1 MFSLEVVDT
10 DRFLDMPASTQALY
24 FHLGMRADDDGFVA
38 APRKIIAMCNCSA
51 DDLRILISK
60 NYVIPFKSGV
70 CVVTDWLKNN
80 FLRSDRRKPTKYQ
93 DELNLLGIEDKAYCI
108 NEESDN
114 TLVYQSA
121 DFGIPNR
128 IQEREHIGK
137 LTQEKIK
144 PNITR
149 RGLDSEVVYKIQQDE
164 RLSQTDISDNT
175 QTLDSANALDNS
187 HSHDTALNS
196 SPNLSS
202 IYPPIIPPLSS
213 SPTPSSSPTSTPSPK
228 ETVLSVLSSF
238 NFDEELEET
247 VRDWLEYKRE
257 KRQNYK
263 AVGLK
268 TLLGQIKRYAER
280 YGDGAMIELIRDSMA
295 SNYQGITF
303 DRLKRAPVRS
313 GDRLSWIDEVKLD

>member
-80 FLRSDRRKPTKYQ
+80 FLRSDRRKPTQYQ
-93 DELNLLGIEDKAYCI
+93 DELNLLSVADKTYYVS
-108 NEESDN
+108 EEGSD

-121 DFGIPNR
+121 DFGIPNH

-137 LTQEKIK
+137 LTQENIK
-144 PNITR
+144 TNITR
-149 RGLDSEVVYKIQQDE
+149 RGLDSEVIYKIQQDE

-175 QTLDSANALDNS
+175 QTLDNTNTLDNS
-187 HSHDTALNS
+187 HSPDS

-213 SPTPSSSPTSTPSPK
+213 SPCPSSTPSPK

-238 NFDEELEET
+238 NFGEELEET

-280 YGDGAMIELIRDSMA
+280 YGDDAMIELIRDSMA

-303 DRLKRAPVRS
+303 DRLKRTPVRS

>member
-38 APRKIIAMCNCSA
+38 APRKIIAMFNCSA

>member
-80 FLRSDRRKPTKYQ
+80 HLASNRKTPTEHQRELRALKVTR
-93 DELNLLGIEDKAYCI
+93 NAYVVKNSEICESGKNWFE
-108 NEESDN
+108 NEGGGGESI
-114 TLVYQSA
+114 LCVES
-121 DFGIPNR
+121 
-128 IQEREHIGK
+128 EGK
-137 LTQEKIK
+137 SLSNKQAYETGGHS
-144 PNITR
+144 PDTP
-149 RGLDSEVVYKIQQDE
+149 LD
-164 RLSQTDISDNT
+164 
-175 QTLDSANALDNS
+175 
-187 HSHDTALNS
+187 S
-196 SPNLSS
+196 SPNLTS

-213 SPTPSSSPTSTPSPK
+213 SPAPSSSLPSTPSPK

-238 NFDEELEET
+238 NFGEELEET

-280 YGDGAMIELIRDSMA
+280 YGDDTMIELIRDSMA

>member
-80 FLRSDRRKPTKYQ
+80 FLRSDRRKPTQYQ
-93 DELNLLGIEDKAYCI
+93 DELNLLNVADKTYHV
-108 NEESDN
+108 NEEKSD

-121 DFGIPNR
+121 DFGIPNH

-137 LTQEKIK
+137 LTQENIK
-144 PNITR
+144 TNITR
-149 RGLDSEVVYKIQQDE
+149 RGLDSEVIYKIQQDE

-175 QTLDSANALDNS
+175 QTLDNTNTLDNS
-187 HSHDTALNS
+187 HSPDS
-196 SPNLSS
+196 SPNLPS
-202 IYPPIIPPLSS
+202 ISPPIVPPLSS
-213 SPTPSSSPTSTPSPK
+213 SPAPSSSLPSTPSPK

-238 NFDEELEET
+238 KFGEELEET

-280 YGDGAMIELIRDSMA
+280 YGDDAMIELIRDSMA

>member
-80 FLRSDRRKPTKYQ
+80 FLRSDRRKPTQYQ
-93 DELNLLGIEDKAYCI
+93 DELNLLNVADKTYHV
-108 NEESDN
+108 NEEKSD

-121 DFGIPNR
+121 DFGIPHH
-128 IQEREHIGK
+128 IQEREQIGTR
-137 LTQEKIK
+137 TQENIK
-144 PNITR
+144 TNITR
-149 RGLDSEVVYKIQQDE
+149 RGLDSEVIYKIQQDE

-175 QTLDSANALDNS
+175 QTLDNTNTLDNS
-187 HSHDTALNS
+187 HSPDS

-202 IYPPIIPPLSS
+202 IYPPIVPPLSS
-213 SPTPSSSPTSTPSPK
+213 SPAPSSSLPSTPSPK

-238 NFDEELEET
+238 KFGEELEET

-280 YGDGAMIELIRDSMA
+280 YGDDAMIELIRDSMA

>member
-24 FHLGMRADDDGFVA
+24 FHPGMRADDDGFVA

-80 FLRSDRRKPTKYQ
+80 FLRSDRRKPTQYQ
-93 DELNLLGIEDKAYCI
+93 DELNLLSVADKTYYVS
-108 NEESDN
+108 EEGSD

-121 DFGIPNR
+121 DFGIPNH

-137 LTQEKIK
+137 LTQENIK
-144 PNITR
+144 TNITR
-149 RGLDSEVVYKIQQDE
+149 RGLNSEVIYKIQQDE

-175 QTLDSANALDNS
+175 QTLNNTNTLDNS
-187 HSHDTALNS
+187 HSPDP

-213 SPTPSSSPTSTPSPK
+213 SPAPSSTPSPK

-238 NFDEELEET
+238 SFGEELEET

-280 YGDGAMIELIRDSMA
+280 YGDDAMIELIRDSMA

-303 DRLKRAPVRS
+303 DRLKRTPVRS

>member
-80 FLRSDRRKPTKYQ
+80 FLRSDRRKPTQYQ
-93 DELNLLGIEDKAYCI
+93 DELNLLNVADKTYHV
-108 NEESDN
+108 NEEKSD

-121 DFGIPNR
+121 DFGIPNH

-137 LTQEKIK
+137 LTQENIK
-144 PNITR
+144 TNITR
-149 RGLDSEVVYKIQQDE
+149 RGLDSEVIYKIQQDE

-175 QTLDSANALDNS
+175 QTLDNTNTLDNS
-187 HSHDTALNS
+187 HSPDS
-196 SPNLSS
+196 SPNLTS
-202 IYPPIIPPLSS
+202 IYPPYSPPSFLLSCPLLFSPLYPLS
-213 SPTPSSSPTSTPSPK
+213 
-228 ETVLSVLSSF
+228 
-238 NFDEELEET
+238 
-247 VRDWLEYKRE
+247 
-257 KRQNYK
+257 
-263 AVGLK
+263 
-268 TLLGQIKRYAER
+268 
-280 YGDGAMIELIRDSMA
+280 
-295 SNYQGITF
+295 
-303 DRLKRAPVRS
+303 
-313 GDRLSWIDEVKLD
+313 

>member
-80 FLRSDRRKPTKYQ
+80 HLASNRKAPTEHQRELRALGVVQNAYVVKNSEICESGKNWF
-93 DELNLLGIEDKAYCI
+93 ENEGGGGESILLVESEGKSQAYKQ
-108 NEESDN
+108 
-114 TLVYQSA
+114 VYETGGHSP
-121 DFGIPNR
+121 D
-128 IQEREHIGK
+128 
-137 LTQEKIK
+137 TS
-144 PNITR
+144 
-149 RGLDSEVVYKIQQDE
+149 LD
-164 RLSQTDISDNT
+164 
-175 QTLDSANALDNS
+175 
-187 HSHDTALNS
+187 S

-213 SPTPSSSPTSTPSPK
+213 SPVPSSSLPSTPSPK

-238 NFDEELEET
+238 NFGEELEET

-280 YGDGAMIELIRDSMA
+280 YGDDAMIELIRDSMA

>member
-80 FLRSDRRKPTKYQ
+80 HLASNRKNPTEHQRELRT
-93 DELNLLGIEDKAYCI
+93 LGVVQNAYVVKNSEICESGKNWFE
-108 NEESDN
+108 NEGGGGESILYVESEGKSLSN
-114 TLVYQSA
+114 KQVYETGDYSP
-121 DFGIPNR
+121 DTP
-128 IQEREHIGK
+128 
-137 LTQEKIK
+137 
-144 PNITR
+144 
-149 RGLDSEVVYKIQQDE
+149 LD
-164 RLSQTDISDNT
+164 
-175 QTLDSANALDNS
+175 
-187 HSHDTALNS
+187 S
-196 SPNLSS
+196 SPNLTS

-213 SPTPSSSPTSTPSPK
+213 SPAPSSSPPSTPSPK

-238 NFDEELEET
+238 SFGEELEET

-280 YGDGAMIELIRDSMA
+280 YGDDAMIELIRDSMA

>member
-60 NYVIPFKSGV
+60 KYVIPFKSGV

-80 FLRSDRRKPTKYQ
+80 HLASNRKTPTEHQRELRT
-93 DELNLLGIEDKAYCI
+93 LGVVQNAYVVKNSEICGSGKNWFE
-108 NEESDN
+108 NEGGGGESILCVESEGKSLSN
-114 TLVYQSA
+114 KQVYETGGHSP
-121 DFGIPNR
+121 DTP
-128 IQEREHIGK
+128 
-137 LTQEKIK
+137 
-144 PNITR
+144 
-149 RGLDSEVVYKIQQDE
+149 LD
-164 RLSQTDISDNT
+164 
-175 QTLDSANALDNS
+175 
-187 HSHDTALNS
+187 S

-213 SPTPSSSPTSTPSPK
+213 SPAPSSSLPSAPSPK

-238 NFDEELEET
+238 SFGEELEET

-280 YGDGAMIELIRDSMA
+280 YGDDAMIELIRDSMA

>member
-1 MFSLEVVDT
+1 MGKTGLKMRGGGGESILCVESEGKSLSNKQVYETGDYSP
-10 DRFLDMPASTQALY
+10 DAPLD
-24 FHLGMRADDDGFVA
+24 
-38 APRKIIAMCNCSA
+38 
-51 DDLRILISK
+51 
-60 NYVIPFKSGV
+60 
-70 CVVTDWLKNN
+70 
-80 FLRSDRRKPTKYQ
+80 
-93 DELNLLGIEDKAYCI
+93 
-108 NEESDN
+108 
-114 TLVYQSA
+114 
-121 DFGIPNR
+121 
-128 IQEREHIGK
+128 
-137 LTQEKIK
+137 
-144 PNITR
+144 
-149 RGLDSEVVYKIQQDE
+149 
-164 RLSQTDISDNT
+164 
-175 QTLDSANALDNS
+175 
-187 HSHDTALNS
+187 S

-213 SPTPSSSPTSTPSPK
+213 SPTPSSSLPSTPSPK

-238 NFDEELEET
+238 NFGEELEET

-280 YGDGAMIELIRDSMA
+280 YGDDAMIELIRDSMA

>member
-80 FLRSDRRKPTKYQ
+80 HLASNRKTPTEHQRELRT
-93 DELNLLGIEDKAYCI
+93 LGVVQNAYVVKNSEICESGKNWFE
-108 NEESDN
+108 NEGGGGESILCVESEGKSLSN
-114 TLVYQSA
+114 KQVYETGDYSP
-121 DFGIPNR
+121 DTP
-128 IQEREHIGK
+128 
-137 LTQEKIK
+137 
-144 PNITR
+144 
-149 RGLDSEVVYKIQQDE
+149 LD
-164 RLSQTDISDNT
+164 
-175 QTLDSANALDNS
+175 
-187 HSHDTALNS
+187 S

-213 SPTPSSSPTSTPSPK
+213 SPAPSSSLPSTPSPK

-238 NFDEELEET
+238 NFGEELEET

-280 YGDGAMIELIRDSMA
+280 YGDDAMIELIRDSMA

>member
-80 FLRSDRRKPTKYQ
+80 HLASNRKVPTEHQRELRA
-93 DELNLLGIEDKAYCI
+93 LGVVQNAYVVKNSEICESGKSWFE
-108 NEESDN
+108 NEGGGGESILYVESEGKSLSN
-114 TLVYQSA
+114 KQVYETGDYSP
-121 DFGIPNR
+121 D
-128 IQEREHIGK
+128 
-137 LTQEKIK
+137 TS
-144 PNITR
+144 
-149 RGLDSEVVYKIQQDE
+149 LDS
-164 RLSQTDISDNT
+164 
-175 QTLDSANALDNS
+175 
-187 HSHDTALNS
+187 
-196 SPNLSS
+196 SPDLSS
-202 IYPPIIPPLSS
+202 IYPPISS
-213 SPTPSSSPTSTPSPK
+213 SPAPSSSLSSTPSPK

-238 NFDEELEET
+238 NFGEELEET

-280 YGDGAMIELIRDSMA
+280 YGDDAMIELIRDSMA

-303 DRLKRAPVRS
+303 DRLKRTPVRS

>member
-1 MFSLEVVDT
+1 
-10 DRFLDMPASTQALY
+10 MPASTQALY

-60 NYVIPFKSGV
+60 NYIIPFKSGV

-80 FLRSDRRKPTKYQ
+80 HLASSKKIPTEHQRELRALEVTRNAYVVKNSEICESGKNWF
-93 DELNLLGIEDKAYCI
+93 ENEGGGGESILLVESEGKFQAYKQ
-108 NEESDN
+108 
-114 TLVYQSA
+114 VYETGDHSP
-121 DFGIPNR
+121 DTP
-128 IQEREHIGK
+128 
-137 LTQEKIK
+137 
-144 PNITR
+144 
-149 RGLDSEVVYKIQQDE
+149 LD
-164 RLSQTDISDNT
+164 
-175 QTLDSANALDNS
+175 
-187 HSHDTALNS
+187 S
-196 SPNLSS
+196 SPNLTS

-213 SPTPSSSPTSTPSPK
+213 SPTPSSSLPSTPSPK
-228 ETVLSVLSSF
+228 ETVLSVLRSF
-238 NFDEELEET
+238 NFGEELEET

-280 YGDGAMIELIRDSMA
+280 YGDDAMIELIRDSMA

-303 DRLKRAPVRS
+303 DRLKRTPVRS

>member
-80 FLRSDRRKPTKYQ
+80 FLRSDRRKPTQYQ
-93 DELNLLGIEDKAYCI
+93 DELNLLNVADKTYHV
-108 NEESDN
+108 NEEKSD

-121 DFGIPNR
+121 DFGIPNH

-137 LTQEKIK
+137 LTQENIK
-144 PNITR
+144 TNITR
-149 RGLDSEVVYKIQQDE
+149 RGLDSEVIYKIQQDE

-175 QTLDSANALDNS
+175 QTLDNTNTLDNS
-187 HSHDTALNS
+187 HSPDS
-196 SPNLSS
+196 SPNLTS
-202 IYPPIIPPLSS
+202 IYLYIPPYSPPSFLLSCPLLF
-213 SPTPSSSPTSTPSPK
+213 SPLYP
-228 ETVLSVLSSF
+228 LS
-238 NFDEELEET
+238 
-247 VRDWLEYKRE
+247 
-257 KRQNYK
+257 
-263 AVGLK
+263 
-268 TLLGQIKRYAER
+268 
-280 YGDGAMIELIRDSMA
+280 
-295 SNYQGITF
+295 
-303 DRLKRAPVRS
+303 
-313 GDRLSWIDEVKLD
+313 